1 MKRGRKTESIEFVA
15 LVEKFAAGG
24 LPAAEEIL
32 ELEAEGGEGPA
43 CLLFSVVIRFEFS
56 EVRKVNKVER

>member
-1 MKRGRKTESIEFVA
+1 M
-15 LVEKFAAGG
+15 GG
-24 LPAAEEIL
+24 GPL